1 LWWEADATKAVE
13 EAINGAKIVN
23 LVTKYGIPDK
33 TFVIERHKNGDK
45 KRKPGPAPILA
56 REQKTTYM
64 LGLLPCKDKVFL
76 CHVMWLL
83 QRQMLF
89 IMRCT
94 GTYVLLV
101 LLVEDGVIVFSV
113 VTHS

>member
-1 LWWEADATKAVE
+1 M
-13 EAINGAKIVN
+13 
-23 LVTKYGIPDK
+23 
-33 TFVIERHKNGDK
+33 IERHKNGDK
-45 KRKPGPAPILA
+45 KRKPGPAPILGKGA
-56 REQKTTYM
+56 EDDLYAWIVAM
-64 LGLLPCKDKVFL
+64 HN
-76 CHVMWLL
+76 HVMWLL